1 MVKKSAAGFTLI
13 ELMITVAI
21 VGVLASIAYPSYQGF
36 IYKARRAEA
45 RTALQDVLQQQE
57 RYMTQN
63 NQYLVFAETATDVP
77 FKNYSGQ
84 NKENSF
90 YLVGARRCTGQNI
103 RDCVQI
109 FGKPQYRDPAIT
121 EITITSTG
129 IKSCTGNNTSVCWK

>member
-1 MVKKSAAGFTLI
+1 MVIKSAAGFTLV

-21 VGVLASIAYPSYQGF
+21 VGILASIAYPSYQEF

-45 RTALQDVLQQQE
+45 RTALQEVLQQQE

-63 NQYLVFAETATDVP
+63 NQYLAFEETATDIP
-77 FKNYSGQ
+77 FKNYSGESKL
-84 NKENSF
+84 NAA
-90 YLVGARRCTGQNI
+90 YLIGARSCTGQTI

-109 FGKPQYRDPAIT
+109 FGKPQYSDPAIN

-129 IKSCTGNNTSVCWK
+129 VKSCTGNNTSVCWK